1 MELAK
6 PVGWV
11 HISLSGADP
20 RETFIHTFMLQ
31 IAILSNHLNGRDTHI
46 RQIKIYGPRPNPV
59 PHQPFHFTSREFI
72 TYSTIR
78 WQSTNQVVRSPPC
91 WSCLLKIGESLCSSE
106 FRFAIASFDQSRRDS
121 TLEASVEALVAPS
134 SLKLESWHFLYE
146 LTMCIHECITLFT
159 FMCMRASLGEYCPGN
174 SVALF
179 F

>member
-1 MELAK
+1 MTACLAMLHGENQICTIK
-6 PVGWV
+6 F
-11 HISLSGADP
+11 
-20 RETFIHTFMLQ
+20 FIFMLFL
-31 IAILSNHLNGRDTHI
+31 ISR
-46 RQIKIYGPRPNPV
+46 NPV

-179 F
+179 FLKLFLTLTWFIWYRLWWSSF

>member
-1 MELAK
+1 MTACLAMLHGENQICTIK
-6 PVGWV
+6 F
-11 HISLSGADP
+11 
-20 RETFIHTFMLQ
+20 FIFMLFL
-31 IAILSNHLNGRDTHI
+31 ISR
-46 RQIKIYGPRPNPV
+46 NPV